1 MKFVKKV
8 LLVLV
13 CVLSLTGCGYQE
25 MQGDQITDYL
35 NERYGGTFEIVSTE
49 EKARCDREYLDA
61 DMEKLNIKGD
71 DTRED
76 KDYIYTIKD
85 ENGVEFNLVG
95 FKQYGWGSYYQ
106 YTDDYNM
113 QVLKAN
119 PVLWEKL
126 EGIGF
131 PYTYY
136 NGIGYDDLP
145 KAYFDVQISC
155 FEDVEAAVTDIC
167 EMVAC
172 EELEIPLAP
181 YSNEELATK
190 SIVPSVR
197 LLSQD
202 ICIWNTDFRYAGQ
215 EDIEAMETHIQN
227 AEREYVYSVR
237 EGLIEETLAEE
248 ILLTYG
254 PEKITEVHYQEE
266 KVPIS
271 LYYGI
276 SPSLETNWD
285 CYIVWD
291 NPKKVDEKGAYVC
304 YNDLNVLLEAIGYQ
318 TDYTENA
325 VIWTKGNNVVTL
337 EVKENN
343 YICSRNG
350 VVYKTEGIVNAT
362 LIKLTEK
369 DMQELFGITYE
380 IDKIGEQAQIMVNF

>member
-1 MKFVKKV
+1 MWR
-8 LLVLV
+8 
-13 CVLSLTGCGYQE
+13 Y
-25 MQGDQITDYL
+25 
-35 NERYGGTFEIVSTE
+35 NYGGTFEIVSTE

-85 ENGVEFNLVG
+85 ENGVEFHLVG
-95 FKQYGWGSYYQ
+95 FKEYGWGSYYR

-113 QVLKAN
+113 QVLKAS

-126 EGIGF
+126 EDIGF

-181 YSNEELATK
+181 YSNEELDIR

-215 EDIEAMETHIQN
+215 EDTETVETHVQN
-227 AEREYVYSVR
+227 AEREYVVNYDNGYVTVS
-237 EGLIEETLAEE
+237 AS
-248 ILLTYG
+248 
-254 PEKITEVHYQEE
+254 KEE
-266 KVPIS
+266 KKS
-271 LYYGI
+271 
-276 SPSLETNWD
+276 N
-285 CYIVWD
+285 
-291 NPKKVDEKGAYVC
+291 
-304 YNDLNVLLEAIGYQ
+304 
-318 TDYTENA
+318 
-325 VIWTKGNNVVTL
+325 
-337 EVKENN
+337 EVKNE
-343 YICSRNG
+343 
-350 VVYKTEGIVNAT
+350 
-362 LIKLTEK
+362 
-369 DMQELFGITYE
+369 
-380 IDKIGEQAQIMVNF
+380 